1 MVFKQMEPLL
11 YFAVYVGCF
20 PLYIA
25 DLRYVRRAYT
35 VSKGVE
41 NGSFLIGGVRHCGAQ
56 ATMKRENG
64 RDKTRQHMRL
74 IGYARVS
81 REDQNL
87 HLQIDALRAAE
98 CKAIYRDNG
107 VSGIAARRLGLAK
120 ALKALRHGDVLVT
133 WKLDRLG
140 RSLAEL
146 IAIMAELE
154 RRGVGFRSLSGSIDT
169 TTPGG
174 RLVFHV
180 MGALAEFERGLV
192 SERTKAGMVAAKAR
206 GVTLGRPPKL
216 TAVQIEGARRSIES
230 NTATAKDL
238 ADSLGVTPLTLARA
252 LKRREG
258 DC

>member
-1 MVFKQMEPLL
+1 
-11 YFAVYVGCF
+11 
-20 PLYIA
+20 
-25 DLRYVRRAYT
+25 
-35 VSKGVE
+35 
-41 NGSFLIGGVRHCGAQ
+41 
-56 ATMKRENG
+56 MKRENG
-64 RDKTRQHMRL
+64 RDPTRQHTRL

-81 REDQNL
+81 TEDQSL

-107 VSGIAARRLGLAK
+107 VSGVAAKRLGLAK
-120 ALKALRHGDVLVT
+120 ALKVLRHGDVLVT

-146 IAIMAELE
+146 IAIMAEME
-154 RRGVGFRSLSGSIDT
+154 RRGVGFRSLSESIDT

-192 SERTKAGMVAAKAR
+192 SERTKAGMAAAKAR

-216 TAVQIEGARRSIES
+216 TAAQIEGARRSIES
-230 NTATAKDL
+230 NTVTARDL
-238 ADSLGVTPLTLARA
+238 ANSLGVTPLTLARA

-258 DC
+258 DR